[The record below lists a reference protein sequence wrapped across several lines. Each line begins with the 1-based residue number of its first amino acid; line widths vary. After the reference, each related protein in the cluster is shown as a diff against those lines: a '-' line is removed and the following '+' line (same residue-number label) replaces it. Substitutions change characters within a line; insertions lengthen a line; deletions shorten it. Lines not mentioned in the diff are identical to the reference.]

1 LVFGSTYAGDFPL
14 TNALKSRSEDYALSA
29 VAAMFEADGT
39 LGFST
44 YVGGNGSSG
53 GFAAAPSPDG
63 SFVMA
68 GSTGLGILQPDFPA
82 TPGAFQTRQA
92 SNNSD
97 AFVVKI
103 NTATP
108 PLPNDN
114 FADATVIN
122 SSTITLLAQT
132 GAATKEP
139 GEPAHNGNPGGK
151 SVWYR
156 WNVPVTG
163 RAVVTTDGS
172 SFPTLLAIYQGTSL
186 SNRTALQISGTVDQP
201 NYSEAKFP
209 VTSGQT
215 LWIAVDGRDGASG
228 YLALS
233 VTVSIPPNDDFANRQ
248 ALTGTNTSVN
258 GSNIGATGERNDI
271 GRNSV
276 WWKWT
281 APTSGFYTVTTVGS
295 DFDTALG
302 VYAGTDLS
310 NLQRILY
317 SNAYTNELGRVT
329 FQAQAGTEYEI
340 AVLGDYGAAGN
351 IQLNLTPAARPP
363 NDDFA
368 NRTPLNNR
376 NELVTG
382 TDFDAGYDQSEFDF
396 EIFAQSQIVT
406 GHIVWWDWTA
416 PIDGAAQ
423 ITTTNSTR
431 LADGSAAGTSILLF
445 TGDSIPTNPGAIT
458 VVGNTLTQAGLF
470 LTEIHAGTHYQIGL
484 DAVDWQQ
491 PVNFV
496 LKITA
501 IAPPKIVASSTSID
515 AAGVFH
521 ARVEGIEGRNYRVT
535 SSADLEQWTPV
546 GDFPAIT
553 GDFAFES
560 NVAAGYR
567 FFRVEEF

>member
-1 LVFGSTYAGDFPL
+1 
-14 TNALKSRSEDYALSA
+14 
-29 VAAMFEADGT
+29 
-39 LGFST
+39 
-44 YVGGNGSSG
+44 
-53 GFAAAPSPDG
+53 
-63 SFVMA
+63 MA

-114 FADATVIN
+114 FANATVIN
-122 SSTITLLAQT
+122 VPTVTLLAQN

-139 GEPAHNGNPGGK
+139 TEPAHNGNAGGK

-163 RAVVTTDGS
+163 HAVVTTDGS
-172 SFPTLLAIYQGTSL
+172 NFPTLLAIYQGTSL
-186 SNRTALQISGTVDQP
+186 SDLTALQITGTVDQP
-201 NYSEAKFP
+201 DYSEAKFP
-209 VTSGQT
+209 VAAGQT
-215 LWIAVDGRDGASG
+215 LWIAVDGRDGSSG
-228 YLALS
+228 YLTLS

-248 ALTGTNTSVN
+248 GLTGTSATAN
-258 GSNIGATGERNDI
+258 GSNVGATGERNDI

-281 APTSGFYTVTTVGS
+281 APASGFYTVTTVGS
-295 DFDTALG
+295 DFDTAVG
-302 VYAGTDLS
+302 VYTGTDLS

-317 SNAYTNELGRVT
+317 SNGYTNQLGRVT
-329 FQAQAGTEYEI
+329 FQAQAGTEYQI

-363 NDDFA
+363 NDDFP

-396 EIFAQSQIVT
+396 EVLAQSQIVT

-431 LADGSAAGTSILLF
+431 LADGSPAGTSILLF
-445 TGDSIPTNPGAIT
+445 TGDSIPTNPSAIT

-501 IAPPKIVASSTSID
+501 IAPPKIVASSISID
-515 AAGVFH
+515 AGAVFH

-553 GDFAFES
+553 GDFSFES